1 MVSLTIDGKSVQVEG
16 GTTIL
21 EAAATVG
28 IKIPTLCWLQKVSP
42 TGACRVCAV
51 EIEGVDRTMTAC
63 NTPVKEGISVT
74 TDTPALQETRRKIM
88 ELMLV
93 NHPLDCPVCDA
104 GGECD
109 LQDACYGL
117 NATKQEFSA
126 LLERRP
132 IRHDWPLIESDPN
145 RCILCEKCVKVDH
158 EVVGCDAIAVVNKG
172 EATIIDTVDGKPLD
186 CEFCGNCVA
195 ACPTGALISKPF
207 KFKGRPWSFA
217 RVASVCAFCG
227 NGCQI
232 EYHAKDGR
240 VERVTSEDDTFN
252 NGNLCINGR
261 FGYRYLN
268 AAERLSE
275 PMLRDE
281 NGALVGTDWDCAL
294 SQAAGKLRE
303 IIAREG
309 GKAVA
314 GLGSPRVTNEEN
326 YLFQKFL
333 RVAVG
338 TNNIDSEARLGYAQA
353 QAQMLHRF
361 GFSGSSN
368 GIDALD
374 DAQAI
379 LVFGCDLNAEA
390 TGAEYR
396 VIKAAT
402 KKDARL
408 VLVNMRDV
416 KLKKFANVHLKNLP
430 GTELPV
436 IYALMKAIVE
446 AGGAVP
452 AGASG
457 VKEALNRLSMADLCK
472 EAGVVEAAFRDAAAL
487 IAGKSRVAIVFGSD
501 LIRSLDAATKI
512 SALADLAVLTG
523 SAAQGGGGLFPIDAK
538 NNSVGL
544 LDMGVSPD
552 TLPGLQ
558 SLAEGGP
565 ALAKTWGEQLPAA
578 PGKDLWGIVEG
589 IEQGSI
595 KALYLLGCD
604 LAGFP
609 DNQRIRKALAK
620 LELLIVQDIFEGD
633 SLEFAHVV
641 LPAAAAA
648 EKSGS
653 FTSTDNRVQAIFKAV
668 NAPGSAREDWVIIA
682 DLYNRLTSSVHAVAP
697 ATLMNEIRTLARG
710 YQAFD
715 GSREGILKP
724 AARKNGEPAMAPIA
738 MVAAKTQP
746 RFQLLVGPI
755 GFHNGTSTTRSQ
767 PNLQVSPSG
776 FVELHP
782 ADAAALGVVEGGA
795 VKVSSGSGALTAP
808 ARISARLQPGLLF
821 APSHFRE
828 LNANALLKGGC
839 NLVEVKV
846 EKG

>member
-21 EAAATVG
+21 EAAASVG

-51 EIEGVDRTMTAC
+51 EVAGVDRTMTAC

-74 TDTPALQETRRKIM
+74 TDTPALKEARRKIM

-117 NATKQEFSA
+117 NATKQEYSA

-172 EATIIDTVDGKPLD
+172 EATIIDTVDGKPLN
-186 CEFCGNCVA
+186 CEFCGNCIA
-195 ACPTGALISKPF
+195 ACPTGALLSKPF
-207 KFKGRPWSFA
+207 KFKGRPWSFS

-268 AAERLSE
+268 SEERLSDPLLRGDSGVLAKTDWTGALSVAAERLQAIVA
-275 PMLRDE
+275 RD
-281 NGALVGTDWDCAL
+281 GGT
-294 SQAAGKLRE
+294 
-303 IIAREG
+303 
-309 GKAVA
+309 AVA

-326 YLFQKFL
+326 YLFQKLL

-338 TNNIDSEARLGYAQA
+338 TNNIDSEARLGFAQA

-361 GFSGSSN
+361 GFTGASSC
-368 GIDALD
+368 IDALD

-379 LVFGCDLNAEA
+379 VVFGCDLNAEA
-390 TGAEYR
+390 TGTEYR

-402 KKDARL
+402 KKDAKL

-430 GTELPV
+430 GSELAV
-436 IYALMKAIVE
+436 IYALMKAIDE
-446 AGGAVP
+446 AGGAIP
-452 AGASG
+452 AGVAA
-457 VKEALNRLSMADLCK
+457 VKEALAQLSIDDLCRQ
-472 EAGVVEAAFRDAAAL
+472 AGIAEAAIRDAAAL

-501 LIRSLDAATKI
+501 LIRSRDAATKI
-512 SALADLAVLTG
+512 TALADLAVLTG
-523 SAAQGGGGLFPIDAK
+523 SALDGGGGLFPIDAK
-538 NNSVGL
+538 NNTVGL

-552 TLPGLQ
+552 TLPGPQ
-558 SLAEGGP
+558 SLAEGSA
-565 ALAKTWGEQLPAA
+565 ALAKSWGGQVPAA

-620 LELLIVQDIFEGD
+620 LELLIVQDVFEGD
-633 SLEFAHVV
+633 SLEYADVV
-641 LPAAAAA
+641 FPAAAAA

-668 NAPGSAREDWVIIA
+668 QAPGNAREDWAILA
-682 DLYNRLTSSVHAVAP
+682 DLYARLTSSVPPVAP
-697 ATLMNEIRTLARG
+697 ASLMNEIKALAKG
-710 YQAFD
+710 YAPFD
-715 GSREGILKP
+715 GSRDGILKS
-724 AARKNGEPAMAPIA
+724 ARAKGEPAMAP
-738 MVAAKTQP
+738 VAKVAQAAQP

-755 GFHNGTSTTRSQ
+755 GFHNGTSTTRSAT
-767 PNLQVSPSG
+767 NLEVSPAG

-782 ADAAALGVVEGGA
+782 ADAAALGVVEGAA
-795 VKVSSGSGALTAP
+795 VKVSSGTGALTAP
-808 ARISARLQPGLLF
+808 ARISAKLQPGLLF
-821 APSHFRE
+821 APSHFRA

-839 NLVEVKV
+839 NLVEVTV